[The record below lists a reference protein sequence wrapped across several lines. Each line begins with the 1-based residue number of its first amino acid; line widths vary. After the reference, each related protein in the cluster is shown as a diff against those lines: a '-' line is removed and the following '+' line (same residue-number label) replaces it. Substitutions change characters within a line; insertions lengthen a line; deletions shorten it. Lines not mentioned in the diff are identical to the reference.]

1 MQSSQTKLIL
11 AITGASGAE
20 LGIKFLNILK
30 KYAKDYQIFVVLSNG
45 AKLALKA
52 ESSIN
57 SLDIESFSDD
67 ALDAPIA
74 SGSFGVS
81 KMAIIPCSINS
92 LAKIANGISDTLIT
106 RSARVMLKE
115 RKELLLA
122 PREMPLDNIALKNM
136 LTLSSL
142 NVIIA
147 PPILGYYAN
156 IKSLEDMEHFLFGKW
171 LDALKIKHDLYTR
184 WGDGIKDKRNK

>member
-1 MQSSQTKLIL
+1 MQSSQTKLVL
-11 AITGASGAE
+11 AITGASGVE
-20 LGIKFLNILK
+20 LGVKFLYILK
-30 KYAKDYQIFVVLSNG
+30 KFAKDYEIFVVLSNG
-45 AKLALKA
+45 AKLALRE
-52 ESSIN
+52 ESSIS
-57 SLDIESFSDD
+57 SLEIESFTDN

-81 KMAIIPCSINS
+81 KMAIIPCSMNS

-115 RKELLLA
+115 RRELLLA
-122 PREMPLDNIALKNM
+122 PREMPLDSIALKNM
-136 LTLSSL
+136 LTLSHL

-156 IKSLEDMEHFLFGKW
+156 IKSLDDMEHFLFGKW
-171 LDALKIKHDLYTR
+171 LDSLKIEHNLYTR
-184 WGDGIKDKRNK
+184 WGELRRKDYE